1 MVKIYPESIQKGD
14 EIYYLI
20 RSVVCALFF
29 CVCMCVGL
37 IVVLTSMIENE
48 IQDGSF

>member
-37 IVVLTSMIENE
+37 IILITSSIEK
-48 IQDGSF
+48 DGSY